1 VLRENILKR
10 KEVPQMLKPN
20 IGIVQALIRIAAGIS
35 MVGYATAALVTKP
48 KQLTAH
54 LTLLAGAIKIAEG
67 IVRYCPSMALI
78 NQFRHNEESESEG
91 S

>member
-1 VLRENILKR
+1 
-10 KEVPQMLKPN
+10 MKPN
-20 IGIVQALIRIAAGIS
+20 IGIIQAMIRIATGVS

-67 IVRYCPSMALI
+67 IVRYCPSMTLI
-78 NQFRHNEESESEG
+78 NQFRQKQDSQGE
-91 S
+91 

>member
-1 VLRENILKR
+1 
-10 KEVPQMLKPN
+10 M
-20 IGIVQALIRIAAGIS
+20 IRIAAGVS

-67 IVRYCPSMALI
+67 IVRYCPSMTLI
-78 NQFRHNEESESEG
+78 NQFRQKQDSQGE
-91 S
+91 

>member
-1 VLRENILKR
+1 
-10 KEVPQMLKPN
+10 M
-20 IGIVQALIRIAAGIS
+20 IRIATGVS

-67 IVRYCPSMALI
+67 IVRYCPSMTLI
-78 NQFRHNEESESEG
+78 NQFRQKQDSQGE
-91 S
+91 

>member
-1 VLRENILKR
+1 
-10 KEVPQMLKPN
+10 MKPN
-20 IGIVQALIRIAAGIS
+20 MGIIQAMIRIAAGVS

-67 IVRYCPSMALI
+67 IVRYCPSMTLI
-78 NQFRHNEESESEG
+78 NQFRQKQDSQGE
-91 S
+91 

>member
-1 VLRENILKR
+1 
-10 KEVPQMLKPN
+10 M
-20 IGIVQALIRIAAGIS
+20 GIIQAMIRIAAGVS

-67 IVRYCPSMALI
+67 IVRYCPSMTLI
-78 NQFRHNEESESEG
+78 NQFRQKQDSQGE
-91 S
+91 

>member
-1 VLRENILKR
+1 
-10 KEVPQMLKPN
+10 MKPN
-20 IGIVQALIRIAAGIS
+20 IGIIQAMIRIAAGVS

-67 IVRYCPSMALI
+67 IVRYCPSMTLI
-78 NQFRHNEESESEG
+78 NQFRQKQDSQGE
-91 S
+91 

>member
-1 VLRENILKR
+1 
-10 KEVPQMLKPN
+10 MKPN
-20 IGIVQALIRIAAGIS
+20 IGIIQAMIRIAAGVS

-67 IVRYCPSMALI
+67 IVRYCPSMTLI
-78 NQFRHNEESESEG
+78 NQFRQKQDSQG
-91 S
+91 K